1 MTAPV
6 TPLVTIIGV
15 FLQFYRSSM
24 PIPLLMLNLDEK
36 YAVIN
41 AQSQSSHTASH
52 TQKKLVTLFDPF
64 LVTPFQKC
72 D

>member
-1 MTAPV
+1 
-6 TPLVTIIGV
+6 
-15 FLQFYRSSM
+15 
-24 PIPLLMLNLDEK
+24 MLNLDEK